1 MTDTVTFSR
10 PYAEAAYKVAS
21 EAKDFNKWE
30 QNLLVLSH
38 VILDVSVKAIIASPK
53 ISSEVSLKFLTSFLE
68 HASDEFRNFLQIMI
82 ENKKIYYIDEV
93 YRLFRTMILDSQ
105 NTTVAEVQTAFPLS
119 DSQKKTLTS
128 RLENKYG
135 KKIYIDEII
144 NKELLAGIKISV
156 DNEVTDHSIRYKLNS
171 LREQITTNR

>member
-1 MTDTVTFSR
+1 
-10 PYAEAAYKVAS
+10 
-21 EAKDFNKWE
+21 
-30 QNLLVLSH
+30 
-38 VILDVSVKAIIASPK
+38 
-53 ISSEVSLKFLTSFLE
+53 
-68 HASDEFRNFLQIMI
+68 MI

-119 DSQKKTLTS
+119 DSQKKKLTS
-128 RLENKYG
+128 SLENKYG